1 MGINNKFL
9 MVLRQETAG
18 FSENGEA
25 TGYLKFEWL
34 PSACRLAFGSK
45 ALTGPGKGEYLCAL
59 YLNGQIFQLG
69 PIRVLPEAA
78 FADFNLKL
86 PMPGMDDILAAGIFY
101 KENGFLYPVI
111 TGHRGSGSTWHKDFT
126 DKLCHSTGTRLGQ
139 NYQRWSYTASDGEVS
154 EGVTSDTIKF
164 EPEMVKQINQNN
176 IHGRNTKISAEAAAK
191 TDYARQP
198 AQTSNGSPARMQNN
212 ESEEGAV
219 GQRAESKPS
228 DNVFNADTASEMQKN
243 NSDTAD
249 KTAPEYG
256 FEALPDES
264 ADFYEQNKEHFERL
278 LTDNTQLDEL
288 CDMIPGSKWV
298 KVEYTE
304 GEEKGH
310 YIVGIIYDEEGAPM
324 HICYGVPGQFAL
336 APPENLA
343 KYCQWLPASIKDP
356 QGEGYWVLYQSA
368 KTGQTYG
375 EE

>member
-9 MVLRQETAG
+9 LVLRQETAG

-34 PSACRLAFGSK
+34 PSACRLAFGIK
-45 ALTGPGKGEYLCAL
+45 ALAGPGKGEYLCAL
-59 YLNGQIFQLG
+59 YFNGQVFPLG

-78 FADFNLKL
+78 FADFALKL
-86 PMPGMDDILAAGIFY
+86 PMPGTEDIFAAGVFY

-111 TGHRGSGSTWHKDFT
+111 TGHRGAGSAWHKDFI
-126 DKLCHSTGTRLGQ
+126 DKLCRAAGARLGQ
-139 NYQRWSYTASDGEVS
+139 SYQRWSYTAGDGESS
-154 EGVTSDTIKF
+154 EEVTADTIQF
-164 EPEMVKQINQNN
+164 EPEMIKKISQNQAETHEASDLSGAAPELDRAQPASPAQKNTPAQEPD
-176 IHGRNTKISAEAAAK
+176 ISQQRNTFSEH
-191 TDYARQP
+191 TRQAQ
-198 AQTSNGSPARMQNN
+198 AQTQAQTD
-212 ESEEGAV
+212 
-219 GQRAESKPS
+219 RAAE
-228 DNVFNADTASEMQKN
+228 TEASA
-243 NSDTAD
+243 S
-249 KTAPEYG
+249 EYG
-256 FEALPDES
+256 FEALPEES

-278 LTDNTQLDEL
+278 LTDNAQLDEL

-310 YIVGIIYDEEGAPM
+310 YIVGIIYDEQGAPM

-336 APPENLA
+336 APPDNLA